1 MNWVRIVH
9 QISCELGSRV
19 NGDVKG
25 WSIHSSINF
34 LQKNWF
40 QKPTSTNP
48 QLPQQK
54 KPIWKDMKNCQ
65 THPPKKRTI
74 CLKTI
79 SKNTTSSPNLVLL
92 KGHMRHLRR
101 FSLHPFGSETARCFN
116 QLPSLLGFGLAGN
129 VSIFFCGTLATF
141 IHFQGS
147 HRNHV
152 EQYDDF

>member
-1 MNWVRIVH
+1 MRAWFQGQWRCQRLEHPLIH
-9 QISCELGSRV
+9 QF
-19 NGDVKG
+19 
-25 WSIHSSINF
+25 F

-40 QKPTSTNP
+40 QKPTSTHP

-65 THPPKKRTI
+65 KLIPQKKRNNLS
-74 CLKTI
+74 LKKI
-79 SKNTTSSPNLVLL
+79 SKNTTSSPNLVLV
-92 KGHMRHLRR
+92 KGHVVHHLRR

-129 VSIFFCGTLATF
+129 MSIFFCGTLATF

-147 HRNHV
+147 NRNHV